1 VAEEANLRDEL
12 QAARDTITSQAMQIH
27 RLEQQAEGGGAVP
40 VLRELLELS
49 DVVGATV
56 GQTPYKQLLS
66 GITEA
71 AKRLFDAGAASI
83 LLLDEETNELVFEAA
98 TGGGEVIGLRIPA
111 HQGIAGWTVMSGEP
125 IAVGDV
131 RRDPR
136 WAKDFAKSTGYIPKS
151 ILSVPMFLDED
162 VVGVMQ
168 VLDKASAAS
177 FGLDDMELLGLFARP
192 AAIAVQQAR
201 MVTTMG
207 RLMTEELER
216 LAGERGQKEVAE
228 AAHVVLSDGATAAAD
243 ETLELARL
251 VHSLSRR
258 SEKHRT
264 LALEILRSVSRLMT

>member
-1 VAEEANLRDEL
+1 MQIRRLEEA
-12 QAARDTITSQAMQIH
+12 ARGT
-27 RLEQQAEGGGAVP
+27 GAIG

-56 GQTPYKQLLS
+56 GQTPYKQLLN

-98 TGGGEVIGLRIPA
+98 TGGGDVIGRRFPA

-125 IAVGDV
+125 IASGDV

-136 WAKDFAKSTGYIPKS
+136 WAEDFAQSTGYVPKS

-207 RLMTEELER
+207 RVLTQELER
-216 LAGERGQKEVAE
+216 LASERGERDVAE
-228 AAHVVLSDGATAAAD
+228 AAQVVLSNGATAAD

-258 SEKHRT
+258 SERHRT
-264 LALEILRSVSRLMT
+264 LALEILRSVARLTS

>member
-1 VAEEANLRDEL
+1 VAEEADLKAEL
-12 QAARDTITSQAMQIH
+12 EAARATITSQALQIH
-27 RLEQQAEGGGAVP
+27 RLEQEAQQRGAAGI
-40 VLRELLELS
+40 LRELVELS

-56 GQTPYKQLLS
+56 GQTPYRQLLN

-83 LLLDEETNELVFEAA
+83 LLLDEEANELVFEAA
-98 TGGGEVIGLRIPA
+98 TGGGDVIGLRFPA

-125 IAVGDV
+125 IASGDV

-136 WAKDFAKSTGYIPKS
+136 WAKGFAQSTGYVPKS
-151 ILSVPMFLDED
+151 ILSVPMFLEDE

-168 VLDKASAAS
+168 VLDKNSAAS

-207 RLMTEELER
+207 TLLTEELER
-216 LAGERGQKEVAE
+216 LARERGERDIAD
-228 AAHVVLSDGATAAAD
+228 AAQAVLSDGAAASD
-243 ETLELARL
+243 QTLELARL
-251 VHSLSRR
+251 VHSISRR
-258 SEKHRT
+258 GERART
-264 LALEILRSVSRLMT
+264 LAIEVLQSVSRYVG

>member
-1 VAEEANLRDEL
+1 VAEEAELRAAL
-12 QAARDTITSQAMQIH
+12 QAAHDTIASQAVEIH
-27 RLEQQAEGGGAVP
+27 RLQQETEANGAVG

-49 DVVGATV
+49 DIVGATI
-56 GQTPYKQLLS
+56 GQTPYKQLLN

-98 TGGGEVIGLRIPA
+98 TGGGDVIGRRFPA

-125 IAVGDV
+125 IASGDV

-136 WAKDFAKSTGYIPKS
+136 WAKDFAQSTGYVPKS

-201 MVTTMG
+201 MVTAIGNVLTK
-207 RLMTEELER
+207 ELER
-216 LAGERGQKEVAE
+216 LATDRGDSDVVE
-228 AAHVVLSDGATAAAD
+228 AARTALSDGAATPD

-258 SEKHRT
+258 SDRHRA
-264 LALEILRSVSRLMT
+264 LALEILRSVARLMP